1 MEENES
7 LPSAASAET
16 PKQLVIDQSAK
27 MFLGETAKWG
37 KFLAII
43 GFVFC
48 GLILVGA
55 LFLFFAGGSMTSAF
69 KGMNP
74 ALAGV
79 ATGFI
84 GFIYLLLALIYYF
97 PSKYLYDFSIYIK
110 QAIALEDQESLN
122 YAFERM
128 KSLYKFWAILMIV
141 LLSFYALIIVFTV
154 LVGGFAASQL
164 QGV

>member
-1 MEENES
+1 MEENETI
-7 LPSAASAET
+7 PSAAAAET
-16 PKQLVIDQSAK
+16 PKQLIIDQTTK
-27 MFLGETAKWG
+27 TFLHETAKWG

-48 GLILVGA
+48 GFIVIVA
-55 LFLFFAGGSMTSAF
+55 LFLFFAGGSITSAF
-69 KGMNP
+69 KGMNT
-74 ALAGV
+74 ALAGA
-79 ATGFI
+79 ATGFV

-97 PSKYLYDFSIYIK
+97 PSKYLFDFSVYIN

-141 LLSFYALIIVFTV
+141 LLSFYALIIVFAV
-154 LVGGFAASQL
+154 LVGGFAATQL